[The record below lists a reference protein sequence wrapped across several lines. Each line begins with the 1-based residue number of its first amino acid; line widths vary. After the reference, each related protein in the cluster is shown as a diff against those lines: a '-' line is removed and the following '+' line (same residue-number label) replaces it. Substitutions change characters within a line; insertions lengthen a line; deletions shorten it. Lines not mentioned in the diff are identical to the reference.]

1 MKSEEENMTYYQ
13 QHVSL
18 AQIQPH
24 KMIINQNNH
33 EALYCETST
42 LHSSKHGR
50 DQKAG
55 DPRLQTSQTEPPP
68 VTPKKLK
75 ILTDTHQKLF
85 FFLKKQ
91 NNI

>member
-24 KMIINQNNH
+24 KMIINRNNH

-50 DQKAG
+50 DQRRRPETPGSKPTKPN
-55 DPRLQTSQTEPPP
+55 PRL
-68 VTPKKLK
+68 
-75 ILTDTHQKLF
+75 
-85 FFLKKQ
+85 
-91 NNI
+91 